1 MISPEILK
9 RYPFFGSLSDAQIK
23 ALAMI
28 AEEKTFAKGAVIF
41 KEGTPAKAF
50 YLLVD
55 GGVSLYFETNIEY
68 QPKKPK
74 DFLVGEIN
82 PGEVFAISAIL
93 EPHIYSTTVRADKN
107 CQVVKFDS
115 TALTKLIE
123 QDPGLN
129 CALTRKIASVAMERL
144 AYARVQLAAAWAK

>member
-1 MISPEILK
+1 MISPEILR
-9 RYPFFGSLSDAQIK
+9 RYPFFGSLSDTQIK

-28 AEEKTFAKGAVIF
+28 AEEKTFAKGAEIF
-41 KEGTPAKAF
+41 KEGTPAEAF

-55 GGVSLYFETNIEY
+55 GGVSLYFEANVEY
-68 QPKKPK
+68 QPKKRK

-115 TALTKLIE
+115 TALNKLIE

-129 CALTRKIASVAMERL
+129 CVLTRKIAIAAMERL